1 MDVGQK
7 IRILKRYLK
16 EKSITPEDVNLN
28 DQDLTAYAGLD
39 MLLDYISIHHNG
51 LFDFATLE
59 SDEKQWKQYVDILNY
74 SATYSPGS
82 PPALI
87 DTSERKAQFGLQY
100 WLNTRTIEALPRD
113 NYYTRTVTLSDEA
126 DEEFDQLITESRAK
140 LYEIAQ
146 TFPEISSFNPA
157 NIIQVTNQIS
167 SIKEKLD
174 TLTGNNSQITLLQK
188 NSTY

>member
-16 EKSITPEDVNLN
+16 EKSVTPEDVNIN

-82 PPALI
+82 P
-87 DTSERKAQFGLQY
+87 
-100 WLNTRTIEALPRD
+100 
-113 NYYTRTVTLSDEA
+113 
-126 DEEFDQLITESRAK
+126 
-140 LYEIAQ
+140 
-146 TFPEISSFNPA
+146 
-157 NIIQVTNQIS
+157 
-167 SIKEKLD
+167 
-174 TLTGNNSQITLLQK
+174 LL
-188 NSTY
+188 